1 MICETIGFKKNHQN
15 KTKKISRCQ
24 NHISSIKPVSK
35 NSKLDS
41 IDTNG
46 HYLNII
52 LDKSQKYLKQTFN
65 QKQYKEFL
73 NLIKP
78 IYALDSTQEIVKA
91 FEKSYYD
98 FVKKCYQET
107 YPYNKDLESFLEF
120 MTKNIIK
127 ISKNPKP
134 HKDSIQTQKII
145 WGDCLQV
152 LKAMK
157 SESIGAMVTSPPY
170 YNARD
175 YAQYK
180 NLQEYLDFMEE
191 VLRECYRVLDNHRVF
206 VFNVGDVFDNDN
218 LFSTST
224 WGKRRLPLGAYFITL
239 FEKIG
244 FSFVDDIIWDKG
256 QVQSQRHKNGDKPY
270 PYYQYPMNC
279 YEHILVFHKHR
290 LDSTRYPCP
299 VCGCLQVN
307 GNAYTEKGLKSWEC
321 KNLDCFERS
330 AANRGKRF
338 SAKTY
343 FTQNE
348 RFAKD
353 SKIDKDFIYSW
364 RRDIK
369 AINPVIKTNS
379 KGQNML
385 GHTAPFPKDIPE
397 FAVKMFSYKGERV
410 LDPFAGIGTSIKIAS
425 ELGRIGIGIERDIKL
440 QESMY
445 KFLGDQKRLGEY
457 KYE

>member
-191 VLRECYRVLDNHRVF
+191 VLF
-206 VFNVGDVFDNDN
+206 
-218 LFSTST
+218 
-224 WGKRRLPLGAYFITL
+224 
-239 FEKIG
+239 
-244 FSFVDDIIWDKG
+244 
-256 QVQSQRHKNGDKPY
+256 
-270 PYYQYPMNC
+270 
-279 YEHILVFHKHR
+279 
-290 LDSTRYPCP
+290 LDS
-299 VCGCLQVN
+299 
-307 GNAYTEKGLKSWEC
+307 
-321 KNLDCFERS
+321 
-330 AANRGKRF
+330 RF
-338 SAKTY
+338 
-343 FTQNE
+343 
-348 RFAKD
+348 
-353 SKIDKDFIYSW
+353 
-364 RRDIK
+364 
-369 AINPVIKTNS
+369 
-379 KGQNML
+379 
-385 GHTAPFPKDIPE
+385 
-397 FAVKMFSYKGERV
+397 
-410 LDPFAGIGTSIKIAS
+410 
-425 ELGRIGIGIERDIKL
+425 
-440 QESMY
+440 
-445 KFLGDQKRLGEY
+445 
-457 KYE
+457 

>member
-1 MICETIGFKKNHQN
+1 MYRENFAKSCILTTNQDS
-15 KTKKISRCQ
+15 TKI
-24 NHISSIKPVSK
+24 
-35 NSKLDS
+35 
-41 IDTNG
+41 
-46 HYLNII
+46 HYLNTI
-52 LDKSQKYLKQTFN
+52 LEKSQKYLKETFN
-65 QKQYKEFL
+65 EKQYEIFL
-73 NLIKP
+73 ESIKDIYNLN
-78 IYALDSTQEIVKA
+78 STKEIVKA
-91 FEKSYYD
+91 FERAYYD
-98 FVKKCYQET
+98 FVKICYQNNFN
-107 YPYNKDLESFLEF
+107 YDKNLESFLNSKEN
-120 MTKNIIK
+120 KK
-127 ISKNPKP
+127 IL
-134 HKDSIQTQKII
+134 
-145 WGDCLQV
+145 WGDSLEI
-152 LKAMK
+152 LKLMK

-170 YNARD
+170 YNARA

-180 NLQEYLDFMEE
+180 NLNEYLAFMEE
-191 VLRECYRVLDNHRVF
+191 VLKECYRVLDNHRVF

-239 FEKIG
+239 FEKVG
-244 FSFVDDIIWDKG
+244 FTFVDDIIWDKG

-290 LDSTRYPCP
+290 LDNTRYPCP

-307 GNAYTEKGLKSWEC
+307 GNAYTERGLKSWEC

-348 RFAKD
+348 SFNEG
-353 SKIDKDFIYSW
+353 SEIEKDFIYEW

-369 AINPVIKTNS
+369 KINPVIKINS
-379 KGQNML
+379 KGQNIL
-385 GHTAPFPKDIPE
+385 GHTAPFPREIPE

-410 LDPFAGIGTSIKIAS
+410 LDPFMGIGTSVEVAS
-425 ELGRIGIGIERDIKL
+425 RLGRIGIGIERDINL
-440 QESMY
+440 REGVLR
-445 KFLGDQKRLGEY
+445 FLVGNVEEY
-457 KYE
+457 GL